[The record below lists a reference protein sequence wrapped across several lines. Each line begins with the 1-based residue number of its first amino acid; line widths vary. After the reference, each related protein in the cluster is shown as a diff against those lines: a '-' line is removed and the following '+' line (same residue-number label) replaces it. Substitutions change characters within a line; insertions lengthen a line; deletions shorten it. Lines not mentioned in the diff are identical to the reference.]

1 MIKFKV
7 KEILEKKDISRYRLQ
22 QLTNWNYKRVNAY
35 YLGKVVSINVEELNK
50 LSSFMNET
58 EYSNKTCNFITEA
71 SFLNNAE
78 RIILGNSFDIISMMY
93 NCVQLYALQT

>member
-7 KEILEKKDISRYRLQ
+7 KELLEKKEISRYKLQ

-50 LSSFMNET
+50 LCEIFHC
-58 EYSNKTCNFITEA
+58 KIP
-71 SFLNNAE
+71 
-78 RIILGNSFDIISMMY
+78 DIIEY
-93 NCVQLYALQT
+93 VKD